1 VRRPHLIRH
10 LATAAGLASFAALS
24 LVAFCASPTTA
35 ATSSHKAVKP
45 TTNKGLCKLVPPSV
59 VATAVS
65 VSMKYPLTVIHKS
78 ETQCE
83 YRSKQATSTA
93 VFLRYDTDATVA
105 SFAKSRQAFENRGL
119 KLGPVN
125 GLGDQAYY
133 FSLSAGQGV
142 SITTVVVLK
151 GNLQILTTGT
161 GEIDQIGAIS
171 RYALTQYE
179 GAHPQS

>member
-1 VRRPHLIRH
+1 MRRPSLIRH
-10 LATAAGLASFAALS
+10 LALTAGLLS
-24 LVAFCASPTTA
+24 VATLSVVCVSPATA
-35 ATSSHKAVKP
+35 ATPSHKVVTP
-45 TTNKGLCKLVPPSV
+45 TTNQGLCKLVPPSV

-65 VSMKYPLTVIHKS
+65 VSMKYPVTVIHKS

-93 VFLRYDTDATVA
+93 VFLRYDTDASAA

-119 KLGPVN
+119 KLGPVT
-125 GLGDQAYY
+125 GLGDEAYY
-133 FSLSAGQGV
+133 FSLSAAHGV

-151 GNLQILTTGT
+151 GNAQILTTGT
-161 GEIDQIGAIS
+161 GAVDQIGAIS

-179 GAHPQS
+179 SAHPHS